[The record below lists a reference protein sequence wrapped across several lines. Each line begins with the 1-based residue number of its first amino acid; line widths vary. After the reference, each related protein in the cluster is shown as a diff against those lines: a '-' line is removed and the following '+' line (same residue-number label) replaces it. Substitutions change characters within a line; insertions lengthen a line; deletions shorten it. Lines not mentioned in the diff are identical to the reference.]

1 MQPLCSSTL
10 HATLHEHDGKF
21 LLGFSGGADSVAL
34 FFYLLEQEIAFDIA
48 IVDYG
53 VRAQSVEEVAYAKS
67 LAQAH
72 SKQCFHTKA
81 PVFSSNFEA
90 QARQF
95 RYEFFHSLIAAHNY
109 CGLLLAHNFNDRIE
123 WLLLRLGKG
132 SGIAGLLGFDEISW
146 HYPQP
151 TQALPNPMPYPI
163 IRPLLWCYKQ
173 EIIDYC
179 ASKGVKYF
187 TDSTNTNPAYE
198 RNFIRTHFATELVQ
212 HYGKGLR
219 QSLKILNQEKNMLHQ
234 GGIALPTHHN
244 TTLMCIYA
252 FSPYQAIHHIATALK
267 MQGYVPSRKQ
277 REEII
282 RTNFSCEIYA
292 ASRQQISQNPL
303 FTHTQQKTRFC
314 IEHFPSTSH
323 PITLIVARHT
333 TITLPKPIK
342 DQLRK
347 LHIPKRLRTSFY
359 AYSLQESLSLEQCK
373 ERIANAFIHPAT

>member
-1 MQPLCSSTL
+1 MQPLCSPIL
-10 HATLHEHDGKF
+10 HATLHNGKF

-34 FFYLLEQEIAFDIA
+34 FFYLLEKEIAFDIA

-67 LAQAH
+67 LAQIH

-95 RYEFFHSLIAAHNY
+95 RYEFFHSLIATHNY

-187 TDSTNTNPAYE
+187 TDSTNINPAYE

-219 QSLKILNQEKNMLHQ
+219 QSLKILNKEKNMLYQ

-244 TTLMCIYA
+244 TTLMCVYA

-267 MQGYVPSRKQ
+267 MQGYVLSHKQ
-277 REEII
+277 REEIM
-282 RTNFSCEIYA
+282 RTNFSCEIYG
-292 ASRQQISQNPL
+292 
-303 FTHTQQKTRFC
+303 TETRFC

-323 PITLIVARHT
+323 PITLIVARHAA
-333 TITLPKPIK
+333 ITLPKPIK

-347 LHIPKRLRTSFY
+347 LHIPKRVRTSFY
-359 AYSLQESLSLEQCK
+359 AYSLQESLSIEQCK
-373 ERIANAFIHPAT
+373 ERVTNAFMSPAT